1 MSNFF
6 ALSTTSMLETTMNMQ
21 FFIMIIDDE
30 KLGKNFDDVINCVN
44 GIIKCV

>member
-30 KLGKNFDDVINCVN
+30 KLGKNFDDVISRVN
-44 GIIKCV
+44 DTIKCV